1 MAVGKNLTAQLVDK
15 LRDGVEDIFKSGRY
29 AEYLTAMSKFPS
41 YSARNCVLIMQQSPE
56 ATYVAGLKSWDKNF
70 GRHVNK
76 GETAIR
82 ILAPVTYKKEVK
94 TVITDSNNVPV
105 LDQEGN
111 TVWKQE
117 EREAV
122 GYKVAYVFDI
132 SQTHGKELPELVHT
146 LDGTIKNYETLKK
159 AVESAAP
166 CRVDY
171 WALGANKANGFYRAK
186 ENQIVVKKGM
196 PEAQTI
202 KTLLHETAHARL
214 HNPGGP
220 AKEADRRTK
229 EVQAESIAY
238 VVSGRLGLDTSE
250 YSFGYVAGWASGK
263 EVKEL
268 MDSLEIIKSESDAI
282 YQDVAKSLG
291 LTETP
296 EPRIAPA
303 KAMHR

>member
-1 MAVGKNLTAQLVDK
+1 MTVTKNLTAQLVDR
-15 LRDGVEDIFKSGRY
+15 LTEGVEDIFRSGRY
-29 AEYLTAMSKFPS
+29 EEYLKTMSKFHS
-41 YSARNCVLIMQQSPE
+41 YSARNCVLIMQQKPE
-56 ATYVAGLKSWDKNF
+56 ATYVAGMKSWEANF
-70 GRHVNK
+70 GRRVNK

-82 ILAPVTYKKEVK
+82 ILAPVTYKKEIKNIV
-94 TVITDSNNVPV
+94 TDQEGVPV
-105 LDQEGN
+105 LDQDGN
-111 TVWKQE
+111 TVWQQA

-122 GYKVAYVFDI
+122 GFKVAYVFDL

-146 LDGTIKNYETLKK
+146 LDGKLDNYEDVRR

-166 CRVDY
+166 CKVDY
-171 WALGANKANGFYRAK
+171 WALGANKANGFYRPK
-186 ENQIVVKKGM
+186 ENQIVIKKGM
-196 PEAQTI
+196 TEAQTI
-202 KTLLHETAHARL
+202 KTLLHETAHSRL

-220 AKEADRRTK
+220 EKEADRRTK

-250 YSFGYVAGWASGK
+250 YSFGYVAGWASDK

-296 EPRIAPA
+296 EPRMAPA

>member
-1 MAVGKNLTAQLVDK
+1 MTVTKNLTAQLVDR
-15 LRDGVEDIFKSGRY
+15 LTAGVADIFTSGRY
-29 AEYLTAMSKFPS
+29 QEYLTAMSKFRA
-41 YSARNCVLIMQQSPE
+41 YSAKNCALIMLQKPE
-56 ATYVAGLKSWDKNF
+56 ATYVAGMKSWEANF
-70 GRHVNK
+70 GRRVNR

-82 ILAPVTYKKEVK
+82 ILAPVTYKKELK
-94 TVITDSNNVPV
+94 TIVTDEVGVPV
-105 LDQEGN
+105 LDQDGN
-111 TVWKQE
+111 TVWQQA

-122 GYKVAYVFDI
+122 GFKVAYVFDL

-146 LDGTIKNYETLKK
+146 LDGKLDNYEDVRR

-171 WALGANKANGFYRAK
+171 WALGANKANGFYSPQNNR
-186 ENQIVVKKGM
+186 IVIKKGM
-196 PEAQTI
+196 TEAQTI

-220 AKEADRRTK
+220 AKDADRRTK

-296 EPRIAPA
+296 EPRMAPA
-303 KAMHR
+303 KAMHQ

>member
-29 AEYLTAMSKFPS
+29 AEYLTAMSKFRS
-41 YSARNCVLIMQQSPE
+41 YSARNCVLIMQQKPE
-56 ATYVAGLKSWDKNF
+56 ATYVAGMKSWEANF
-70 GRHVNK
+70 DRRVNK

-82 ILAPVTYKKEVK
+82 ILAPVTYKKELK
-94 TVITDSNNVPV
+94 TIVTDQEGVPV
-105 LDQEGN
+105 LDQDGN
-111 TVWKQE
+111 TVWQQE
-117 EREAV
+117 EQKAI
-122 GYKVAYVFDI
+122 GFKVAYVFDL

-146 LDGTIKNYETLKK
+146 LDGKLDNYEDIRK

-171 WALGANKANGFYRAK
+171 WALGANKANGFYSPQNNR
-186 ENQIVVKKGM
+186 IVIKKGM
-196 PEAQTI
+196 EEAQTI

-214 HNPGGP
+214 HNPDGP

-250 YSFGYVAGWASGK
+250 YSFGYVAGWAGDK
-263 EVKEL
+263 EAKEL
-268 MDSLEIIKSESDAI
+268 MDSLEIIKSESDAM
-282 YQDVAKSLG
+282 YQDIARSLG

-303 KAMHR
+303 KAMHQ

>member
-1 MAVGKNLTAQLVDK
+1 MTVTKNLTAQLVDK
-15 LRDGVEDIFKSGRY
+15 LTEGVEDIFRSGRY
-29 AEYLTAMSKFPS
+29 EEYLKTMSKFRS
-41 YSARNCVLIMQQSPE
+41 YSARNCVLIMQQKPE
-56 ATYVAGLKSWDKNF
+56 ATYVAGMKSWDKNF
-70 GRHVNK
+70 DRRVNK

-82 ILAPVTYKKEVK
+82 ILAPVTYTKEIKSIV
-94 TVITDSNNVPV
+94 TDQDGVPI
-105 LDQEGN
+105 LDQDGN
-111 TVWKQE
+111 TVWRQA

-146 LDGTIKNYETLKK
+146 LDGKLDNYEDVRR

-171 WALGANKANGFYRAK
+171 WALGANKANGFYRPK
-186 ENQIVVKKGM
+186 ENQIVIKKGM
-196 PEAQTI
+196 TEAQTI

-214 HNPGGP
+214 HNPNGP
-220 AKEADRRTK
+220 MKEADRRTK

-296 EPRIAPA
+296 EPRMAPA

>member
-1 MAVGKNLTAQLVDK
+1 MAVGKNLTTQLVDK
-15 LRDGVEDIFKSGRY
+15 LTEGVEDIYRSGRY
-29 AEYLTAMSKFPS
+29 EEYLKTMSKFHS

-56 ATYVAGLKSWDKNF
+56 ATYVAGMKSWDKNF
-70 GRHVNK
+70 GRRVNK

-82 ILAPVTYKKEVK
+82 ILAPVTYKK
-94 TVITDSNNVPV
+94 VIKNIVTDQEGVPV
-105 LDQEGN
+105 LDQDGN
-111 TVWKQE
+111 TVWQQA

-122 GYKVAYVFDI
+122 GFKVAYVFDV

-146 LDGTIKNYETLKK
+146 LDGKLDNYEDVRR

-171 WALGANKANGFYRAK
+171 WALGANKANGFYRPK

-196 PEAQTI
+196 TEAQTI

-250 YSFGYVAGWASGK
+250 YSFGYVAGWAGSK
-263 EVKEL
+263 DVKEL

-282 YQDVAKSLG
+282 YQDIAKSLG
-291 LTETP
+291 LVETQETRMVP
-296 EPRIAPA
+296 V
-303 KAMHR
+303 KAMHQ